1 MKIRSAVHIF
11 FAGTLILAAAGC
23 SAPKITN
30 TPRNAIEQLL
40 VAAVIERGVY
50 GIQLDK
56 YRDKKFFLNYDNLAP
71 QVDKP
76 YLQGCVE
83 LHCAASGITV
93 VKEQKEADYLVD
105 VLCGVLATDD
115 SQILLGTPELPIPIP
130 DTSLSVAI
138 PEIALFKVIRRY
150 AVGRFSL
157 NILNAADRKPAEVI
171 RGANARSQFNNWPI
185 LLIPFTTQNI
195 ELPETNYKEMSVD
208 FFE

>member
-11 FAGTLILAAAGC
+11 FAGTLFLAAAGC

-93 VKEQKEADYLVD
+93 VKEQEQPDGKFPTCPYPNPEIKEARS
-105 VLCGVLATDD
+105 CSAPRNCR
-115 SQILLGTPELPIPIP
+115 SRFRTPP
-130 DTSLSVAI
+130 S
-138 PEIALFKVIRRY
+138 RW
-150 AVGRFSL
+150 
-157 NILNAADRKPAEVI
+157 
-171 RGANARSQFNNWPI
+171 RSP
-185 LLIPFTTQNI
+185 
-195 ELPETNYKEMSVD
+195 KSRCSR
-208 FFE
+208 